1 MSFEKKR
8 DALPSDTP
16 TGMSVDTQSEARG
29 DHVPVLRGSILRW
42 LNAHLAH
49 RSVVGAGAD
58 PHGYDP
64 VALAATLDRF
74 RELGSWL
81 PWFRRDARGFE
92 NVPRAPVLVV
102 MNHSGGTSIPDVWG
116 LILAWYAHFGTQRPL
131 HPLAHEMVLGT
142 PLTARYFER
151 RGVLAADRR
160 VAATALAAGHDVLV
174 LPGGD
179 LEAWRPYRD
188 RFRVD
193 FGGRTGYAKLAAE
206 AQVPIVP
213 IAHVGAHET
222 LVVLS
227 RGRRLARA
235 LRLPE
240 LTRAEIFPIHLSLP
254 WGLAIGP
261 LPHIPWPGTLRY
273 RVARPVPPGAPP
285 SPNWSDAEKARHTAA
300 IDIQVRIA
308 IQTELDRLKAE
319 LAKHPT

>member
-1 MSFEKKR
+1 
-8 DALPSDTP
+8 
-16 TGMSVDTQSEARG
+16 
-29 DHVPVLRGSILRW
+29 
-42 LNAHLAH
+42 
-49 RSVVGAGAD
+49 
-58 PHGYDP
+58 
-64 VALAATLDRF
+64 
-74 RELGSWL
+74 
-81 PWFRRDARGFE
+81 
-92 NVPRAPVLVV
+92 

-151 RGVLAADRR
+151 RGVLAADRH
-160 VAATALAAGHDVLV
+160 VAAQALRAGHDVLV

-193 FGGRTGYAKLAAE
+193 FGGRTGYATLAAE

-213 IAHVGAHET
+213 VAHVGAHET
-222 LVVLS
+222 LVVLA

-240 LTRAEIFPIHLSLP
+240 LTRAEIFPIHLSMP

-273 RVARPVPPGAPP
+273 RVGRPIPPGAPP
-285 SPNWSDAEKARHTAA
+285 SPSWSEADRARHTAA

-308 IQTELDRLKAE
+308 IQTELDRFKAQ
-319 LAKHPT
+319 LAKHPA